1 MDKSALGITSWFNSF
16 RAIHKLLFSL
26 GVALLVSLVLIA
38 TRFEILTG
46 IMVCWDTFSLCLIS
60 LTWITI
66 FMTNGK
72 ELREIAIQQDESR
85 YAISL
90 IVLFS
95 VCLSIAGILIIF
107 RNNNK
112 NLVQQQLH
120 TMFCMLGV
128 ALSWVLLHTTF
139 TLRYAH
145 IYYAQ
150 RITDKN
156 QHVGGLRFPGDEE
169 SPHYLDF
176 AYFSFVIGMTFQVS
190 DVEVV
195 LPRMRRL
202 VLVHSLISFIFNTI
216 IVALTINT
224 IADISR

>member
-1 MDKSALGITSWFNSF
+1 
-16 RAIHKLLFSL
+16 
-26 GVALLVSLVLIA
+26 
-38 TRFEILTG
+38 
-46 IMVCWDTFSLCLIS
+46 
-60 LTWITI
+60 
-66 FMTNGK
+66 MTDGN
-72 ELREIAIQQDESR
+72 ELREIARKQDESR

-90 IVLFS
+90 IVLLS
-95 VCLSIAGILIIF
+95 VCLSIGGILIIF
-107 RNNNK
+107 RNNN
-112 NLVQQQLH
+112 NLVHQQLH
-120 TMFCMLGV
+120 TLFCMLGV
-128 ALSWVLLHTTF
+128 AFSWVLLHTTF

-145 IYYAQ
+145 IYYTQ
-150 RITDKN
+150 TITDKH
-156 QHVGGLRFPGDEE
+156 QHDGGLKFPGDLE
-169 SPHYLDF
+169 SPDYLDF